1 MGYSIGIDSGS
12 TFSKAVIMKD
22 RQVLSYLM
30 EPTGWQPSKTAAGQ
44 IEKLCAKQS
53 VNISD
58 CKIIATGY
66 GRNNIE
72 NTHRSITEITCH
84 AKGGA
89 YLLEGAHAI
98 LDIGGQDSKVIA
110 LKNGTADNFLM
121 NDKCAAGTGKFLS
134 MICERLEIPFDKMN
148 EYTNLETPAKIN
160 TMCAVFAESEII
172 GLIANGETR
181 ENILGGVTI
190 SISDKAIQLINKL
203 GIPPKS
209 TILFTGGL
217 SQIAVVRQTVENRSG
232 NKVLSHDMSVFAG
245 AIGAALAAN

>member
-22 RQVLSYLM
+22 KQILSYCI
-30 EPTGWQPSKTAAGQ
+30 ESTGWQPSKTAAEQ
-44 IEKLCAKQS
+44 IEKLCTQHG
-53 VNISD
+53 ITSD
-58 CKIIATGY
+58 ECKIITTGY
-66 GRNNIE
+66 GRNNIL
-72 NTHRSITEITCH
+72 NSHKSITEITCH

-89 YLLEGAHAI
+89 YLLEGAQAI
-98 LDIGGQDSKVIA
+98 LDIGGQDSKVIGIR
-110 LKNGTADNFLM
+110 NGSADNFLM

-134 MICERLEIPFDKMN
+134 MICDRLEIPFDRMN

-172 GLIANGETR
+172 GLIAGGETR
-181 ENILGGVTI
+181 ENILGGVTV

-217 SQIAVVRQTVENRSG
+217 SQIEVVRQTVEKRSG
-232 NKVLSHDMSVFAG
+232 HTVLSHKMSVFAG